1 MMVHDEMMN
10 NDDVIVA
17 FLDDATAMGST
28 MSITTLIIT
37 ICAYSEFPP
46 EPAYLEEDNSAR
58 IQSSELESFKRFIQL
73 DTSWVHSESRRRH
86 YVPARQ
92 HNKQWPALL
101 SCQDSL
107 VLFISNIKK

>member
-37 ICAYSEFPP
+37 ICVYSEFPP
-46 EPAYLEEDNSAR
+46 EPAYLEEDNEFSQR
-58 IQSSELESFKRFIQL
+58 TEQ
-73 DTSWVHSESRRRH
+73 
-86 YVPARQ
+86 
-92 HNKQWPALL
+92 
-101 SCQDSL
+101 
-107 VLFISNIKK
+107 